1 MVSEELLY
9 RTLFIPINSLFNHFC
24 WDLLIIYSFNDQE
37 YFKILILTTINWE
50 QLTLVIRCD
59 NNSLDAHRYTHLIYK
74 MLYADIF
81 SSGTC
86 QTI

>member
-1 MVSEELLY
+1 
-9 RTLFIPINSLFNHFC
+9 
-24 WDLLIIYSFNDQE
+24 
-37 YFKILILTTINWE
+37 
-50 QLTLVIRCD
+50 VIRWD

-81 SSGTC
+81 SSGTF